1 MRGGSLYRYGRGK
14 LVRHRVQDRH
24 AGGHQRARSGAPRDR
39 DSLRSQGHEE
49 RGHAG
54 QDRHHPALPGRHE
67 AQGGHGHSP
76 EQAAQARRPA
86 EGPHVRHGGDG
97 LGWRPAPED
106 RAAAGHPDGE
116 GQGDRARRERQQDQG
131 AGLDQRGQGADLG
144 QEPGRPAGRHEA
156 RPRQRLRHRA
166 QLRQSPHDLSRRS
179 MKVHLTTLGCPK
191 NQVDSELMLG
201 RLAAAGHPLVER
213 AEDAECVIVNT
224 CAFIDRAREE
234 SIHTILELA
243 KLKERGSCRAL
254 IVTGCLTQR
263 YGHDILKE
271 MPEIDGILGT
281 SNLSRIVDLV
291 RQAAGRHDWATS
303 APPGYLY
310 DATTPRLLTSR
321 VPYAYV
327 KIAEGCDMG
336 CTFCAIPQFRGRH
349 RSRPLADVVKEVEGL
364 AARRVQEA
372 ILVSQDTLAYGRD
385 LPGNGDIGD
394 LLLALGETRMPWIR
408 PMYLHPAHVSDRLIA
423 KWQRAR
429 VVPYLD
435 MPVQHGDDDVLHA
448 MRRAVTAKRM
458 KQIVG
463 AFRDAIPGL
472 TVRTTVLVGF
482 PGESEAAFQHLL
494 EFLDTVRFDRL
505 GVFTYSPEEG
515 TPAAGMAEQVPAAVM
530 AERAAL
536 VQEAQDRLAWP
547 RQKALF

>member
-1 MRGGSLYRYGRGK
+1 
-14 LVRHRVQDRH
+14 
-24 AGGHQRARSGAPRDR
+24 
-39 DSLRSQGHEE
+39 
-49 RGHAG
+49 
-54 QDRHHPALPGRHE
+54 
-67 AQGGHGHSP
+67 
-76 EQAAQARRPA
+76 
-86 EGPHVRHGGDG
+86 
-97 LGWRPAPED
+97 
-106 RAAAGHPDGE
+106 
-116 GQGDRARRERQQDQG
+116 
-131 AGLDQRGQGADLG
+131 
-144 QEPGRPAGRHEA
+144 
-156 RPRQRLRHRA
+156 
-166 QLRQSPHDLSRRS
+166 

-201 RLAAAGHPLVER
+201 MLTEAGFPLAAAP
-213 AEDAECVIVNT
+213 EDAECVIVNT

-234 SIHTILELA
+234 SINTILELA

-263 YGHDILKE
+263 YGGDILRE
-271 MPEIDGILGT
+271 MPEVDGILGT

-364 AARRVQEA
+364 AARGVQEA

-408 PMYLHPAHVSDRLIA
+408 PMYLHPAHVNEALIERWA
-423 KWQRAR
+423 RAR

-435 MPVQHGDDDVLHA
+435 IPVQHGDDGVLRA

-458 KQIVG
+458 KSIVRD
-463 AFRDAIPGL
+463 FREAIPGL

-482 PGESEAAFQHLL
+482 PGESDAAFENLL
-494 EFLDTVRFDRL
+494 EFLDDVRFDRL
-505 GVFTYSPEEG
+505 GVFTYSAEEG
-515 TPAAGMAEQVPAAVM
+515 TPSPAYADQVAPETA
-530 AERAAL
+530 AERASI
-536 VQEAQDRLAWP
+536 VQGQQDRLAWE
-547 RQKALF
+547 RNAALAGTVVDVLIDGPSEDPAFAWEGRTAGQAPEIDGVVYLRDRGLTPGRFSRIRIVEVEGYELVGERP